1 MDIKKLE
8 KLSCLKIEEENHEKI
23 AQSISG
29 VWDMITKLTQVN
41 IPPTENVS
49 KLSSDVP
56 VSCAEPLIILS
67 SPDEKLNDIPKVT
80 EIKDRKTVEP
90 MFNINEKTLGLKNE
104 DGLFEATRVVHK
116 KG

>member
-8 KLSCLKIEEENHEKI
+8 KLSCLKIDEENHEKI
-23 AQSISG
+23 EQSISG

-41 IPPTENVS
+41 IPLTENIS
-49 KLSSDVP
+49 KLSSDIP

-67 SPDEKLNDIPKVT
+67 SPNENLNEIAKVT
-80 EIKDRKTVEP
+80 DITDRKTVEP
-90 MFNINEKTLGLKNE
+90 MFNINEKQLGLKNE